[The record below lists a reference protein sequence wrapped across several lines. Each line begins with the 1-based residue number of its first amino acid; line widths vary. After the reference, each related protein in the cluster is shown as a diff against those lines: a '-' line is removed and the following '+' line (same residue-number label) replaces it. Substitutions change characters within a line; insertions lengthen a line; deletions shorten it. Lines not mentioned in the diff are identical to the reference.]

1 MLDVRGGLKN
11 TKMSRQPLAVLEEL
25 ISNAIDSFLI
35 RQSRS
40 ADKID
45 FDLKIDVTLAKRGL
59 IGSELDL
66 TLTVSDN
73 GFGFDEAAIQAFVTK
88 DTTYKDDLGIPGIQ
102 QCKGSGRIQYFHIF
116 NCIKITSFTG
126 DVFEQQ
132 NVTLSFN
139 EGDKV
144 ISRDHFSVNDTAN
157 KDICTQIILSGL
169 KPVARDR
176 FAEIGDLKEIF
187 SKSSIKNFLLS
198 TFLQRLIGLSDPLGE
213 FNITIS
219 VTVDADTETA
229 NFARTD
235 LPSLTTKRTFQVKER
250 EPTTGEELGSTANFS
265 LTYYRIDAGKID
277 LERNAISFCA
287 KSTPV
292 VDITSRY
299 LRTKTQQN
307 NELDGSYHIA
317 FVESSELDKRVN
329 EQRDG
334 FIDLPETIPSGDLFS
349 NSKISFDTIY
359 DELDDLIEEL
369 IAPPDW
375 DKAEVKREASL
386 SFGISEDM
394 LAETD
399 VRIKYGDDGRSVA
412 KRVLKKFQDKIV
424 SDTSK
429 IVDLTKEV
437 ELLRPDSPEFREKIS
452 QISWAYT
459 ASLKVFDMA
468 NLSQL
473 IVRRTAIVKALELS
487 CNKLLVC
494 QNISSDEKRK
504 DERLIHH
511 IFFPMQATTE
521 DDVEHDIWLLSEE
534 YQYYDY
540 IVSDRPLSS
549 IKTPE
554 GGAFFEA
561 DVDEALQEILRT
573 RTHENSRKRP
583 DIALFTKEGAS
594 VIVELK
600 APGVSLDAHVG
611 DLSEYAYLLNA
622 KSGGKLKKFQGY
634 LIGDTLNPLRLTGSW
649 TEFAD
654 GKGYFQTTELKNP
667 STKAVLGEM
676 YMEILY
682 YSDVI
687 DRAKKRISVY
697 QDKLGV
703 VHR

>member
-25 ISNAIDSFLI
+25 ISNSIDSFLI

-40 ADKID
+40 VAIID
-45 FDLKIDVTLAKRGL
+45 FNLEIDVKLEKSGL
-59 IGSELDL
+59 LDSEFDL

-88 DTTYKDDLGIPGIQ
+88 DTTYKDDLGIAGIQ
-102 QCKGSGRIQYFHIF
+102 QCKGSGRIQFFHIF
-116 NCIKITSFTG
+116 NCIEITSYTG
-126 DVFEQQ
+126 DLHKQKKVE
-132 NVTLSFN
+132 LSFN
-139 EGDKV
+139 EGNKI
-144 ISRDHFSVNDTAN
+144 ISLDDFSINDTA
-157 KDICTQIILSGL
+157 DQELHTQIILTGL
-169 KPVARDR
+169 KPNARAR
-176 FAEIGDLKEIF
+176 FAEIGDLREIF

-198 TFLQRLIGLSDPLGE
+198 SFLQRLIGLSDPLGE

-219 VTVDADTETA
+219 VTDTECTETA
-229 NFARTD
+229 EFAKSD
-235 LPSLTTKRTFQVKER
+235 LPSLTAKRTFQVKEC
-250 EPTTGEELGSTANFS
+250 EPSTGNKLHSTASFS
-265 LTYYRIDAGKID
+265 LTYYRIDAGEID
-277 LERNAISFCA
+277 LAKNAISFCA

-299 LRTKTQQN
+299 LRTKTQEN
-307 NELDGSYHIA
+307 NELDGSYHII
-317 FVESSELDKRVN
+317 FVESSELDTRVN

-334 FIDLPETIPSGDLFS
+334 FNDLPETIPSGDLFS
-349 NSKISFDTIY
+349 SSKISFDSIY
-359 DELDDLIEEL
+359 DELDNLIEEL
-369 IAPPDW
+369 IVPPDW
-375 DKAEVKREASL
+375 NKDEVKKEASI

-394 LAETD
+394 LAETE

-424 SDTSK
+424 QDTSK

-437 ELLRPDSPEFREKIS
+437 ELLQPDSPEFREKIS
-452 QISWAYT
+452 DISWAYT

-473 IVRRTAIVKALELS
+473 IVRRTAIVKALELA
-487 CNKLLVC
+487 CAKLLSC
-494 QNISSDEKRK
+494 QNISSDEKRR

-521 DDVEHDIWLLSEE
+521 DEIEHDIWLLSEE

-540 IVSDRPLSS
+540 IVSDRALST
-549 IKTPE
+549 IKTPD

-561 DVDEALQEILRT
+561 DIDITLQEILKARAN
-573 RTHENSRKRP
+573 ENSRKRP

-600 APGVSLDAHVG
+600 APGVPMDVHVG

-622 KSGGKLKKFQGY
+622 KSGGKLRKFYGY
-634 LIGDTLNPLRLTGSW
+634 LIGDTLNALRLTGSW

-654 GKGYFQTTELKNP
+654 GRGYFQTTELKNP
-667 STKAVLGEM
+667 ETKAVLGEL

-697 QDKLGV
+697 QGKLGI
-703 VHR
+703 